1 VDSATD
7 LYPLNVPQPYPFNQW
22 WIAAYSSEIGRTLAS
37 RTILG
42 RPAVFYRTEA
52 GEAVALAGLCPHR
65 LFPMAK
71 GCLVGDTVQC
81 GYHGFTYDKTGRCI
95 RIPSQDSVP
104 PNFAIRRY
112 PVMER
117 GGLLWIWS
125 GAEGSADPAR
135 LPNLESMGPG
145 SSDWAVEYH
154 PPVTI
159 RGRYQLLIDNLLDLS
174 HISFI
179 HATTIPGGGAVVRI
193 PPQISDTPASYNI
206 ERIGRQLPSN
216 PHMQFLFPE
225 YSGPVDHHFDAEYFG
240 PNLIRTGGAIR
251 ASASVPAAKVQPLG
265 TTNFLHG
272 ITPESPTSVHYF
284 VMTARNFRVKDQA
297 LSAANLAMGALIQP
311 QDLEAIEAIEVNV
324 PQFAS
329 TRRELSCL
337 ADAGAIHVRRR
348 LAVQIRA
355 ELNLQSSDSELQDPS
370 AG

>member
-1 VDSATD
+1 MDGATD
-7 LYPLNVPQPYPFNQW
+7 MYPLNVPQPYPFEQW
-22 WIAAYSSEIGRTLAS
+22 WIAAYGSEIGRTLLT

-42 RPAVFYRTEA
+42 RPVVFYRTEA
-52 GEAVALAGLCPHR
+52 GEPVALAGLCPHR
-65 LFPMAK
+65 LFPMAR
-71 GCLVGDTVQC
+71 GCLIGDAVQC

-112 PVMER
+112 PVAER
-117 GGLLWIWS
+117 GGLVWIWT
-125 GAEGSADPAR
+125 GDAGTADPTR
-135 LPNLESMGPG
+135 LPHLESMGPG

-154 PPVTI
+154 PLVTI

-193 PPQISDTPASYNI
+193 PPQISDTPVSYNI
-206 ERIGRQLPSN
+206 ERIGRQLPGN
-216 PHMQFLFPE
+216 PHMQLLFPG

-240 PNLIRTGGAIR
+240 PNLIRTGGAIL
-251 ASASVPAAKVQPLG
+251 ASAAAPSAEAHPLG
-265 TTNFLHG
+265 ITNFIHG

-284 VMTARNFRVKDQA
+284 VMTTRNFRLKDQT

-329 TRRELSCL
+329 TRRELSCM
-337 ADAGAIHVRRR
+337 ADAGAIQVRRR
-348 LAVQIRA
+348 LAAQIRA
-355 ELNLQSSDSELQDPS
+355 ELKLQRPDSGLQNPDV
-370 AG
+370 G